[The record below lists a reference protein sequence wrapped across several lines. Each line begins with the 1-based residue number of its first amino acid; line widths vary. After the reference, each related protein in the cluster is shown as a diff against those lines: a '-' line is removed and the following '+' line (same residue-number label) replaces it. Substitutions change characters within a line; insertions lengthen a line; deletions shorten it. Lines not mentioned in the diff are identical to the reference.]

1 VRAWFACTGA
11 ELLHRSP
18 EDTAGRLALA
28 QQAKGLPGSDD
39 QGFAWMHQVAA
50 LRDAIAAA
58 GGTAWTIALEYDL
71 LRLEKRV
78 DAVVVTDR
86 AILALEFK
94 TGAPSTATLAE
105 AEDYA
110 LDLRD
115 FHAGSR
121 AHPIVP
127 ILVAGTTPFTPPAQ
141 PPLIWHGVTAPLVAG
156 HASLGAALAWVQS
169 AAPSP
174 MAPLDGTAWLA
185 APYRPVPTIVEA
197 ATMLYARNGVAEI
210 AAARADTANL
220 NRTTDAIRRAV
231 LDAQA
236 AGDKRLVVVTG
247 IPGAGK
253 TLCGLNAVFGQADSA
268 FLTGNVPLV
277 EVLRAA
283 LANDAVA
290 RGECR
295 RDEAMRRAKQ
305 RLQNVH
311 RFLEDNATDPNRK
324 APPDRLIVFDE
335 AQRAWDQAKAQLG
348 TRNKPSKLTM
358 SEPAHTLEIMGRH
371 DGWAVVVAL
380 IGNGQEINTG
390 EAGLAEWG
398 HCVAAS
404 AARGTAPASQ
414 GAWRAVAA
422 PRAVEAADPVQRL
435 SNHWTAWLDRDDA
448 LDLTVPIRSVRE
460 STGAAWV
467 DALLRGAVAEARA
480 VADSTQALPFLLTR
494 DLDALRGALRSLA
507 RGKRRAGLV
516 AAAGA
521 KRLRAE
527 GLGVQAEDVADWFL
541 RRWPDVRASDALETF
556 ATEYDCQGL
565 ELDVAGLAW
574 GGDLMWRDGWVARRF
589 AGHAWQTV
597 RNADEQRHILN
608 TYRVLLTRARYETVI
623 WVPRGSPRDAP
634 FHDATRDATELDAI
648 ADFLL
653 ACGARPLDDLPV
665 APPALPQPVLF
676 A

>member
-1 VRAWFACTGA
+1 MRAWFACTGA
-11 ELLHRSP
+11 ELVGRSI
-18 EDTAGRLALA
+18 EDTAGRLALV

-39 QGFAWMHQVAA
+39 QGFAWLNQVEALRAA
-50 LRDAIAAA
+50 LSAA
-58 GGTAWTIALEYDL
+58 GGCGWTVALEYDL

-94 TGAPSTATLAE
+94 TGAASAAALAE

-121 AHPIVP
+121 RHPIVP
-127 ILVAGTTPFTPPAQ
+127 ILVAGDAPFAPPIQ
-141 PPLIWHGVTAPLVAG
+141 PPLIWEGVMAPVVAG
-156 HASLGAALAWVQS
+156 HGTLGAAFAWVQS
-169 AAPSP
+169 TAPEP
-174 MAPLDGTAWLA
+174 AVALDGAAWLA

-210 AAARADTANL
+210 ATARADTANL
-220 NRTTDAIRRAV
+220 TRTAEAIARAV
-231 LDAQA
+231 RAAQA

-253 TLCGLNAVFGQADSA
+253 TLCGLNAVFAPEAGPHSA

-277 EVLRAA
+277 AVLRAA
-283 LANDAVA
+283 LAQDAAA
-290 RGECR
+290 RGECSKE
-295 RDEAMRRAKQ
+295 EAMRRAKQ

-311 RFLEDNATDPNRK
+311 RFLEDGATDPRRTP
-324 APPDRLIVFDE
+324 PPDRLIVFDE
-335 AQRAWDQAKAQLG
+335 AQRAWDATKARLG
-348 TRNKPSKLTM
+348 TRNKPSRLTM

-371 DGWAVVVAL
+371 EGWAVVVAL

-398 HCVAAS
+398 RVVEAS
-404 AARGTAPASQ
+404 G

-422 PRAVEAADPVQRL
+422 PRAVGADPVQCIAEGWRP
-435 SNHWTAWLDRDDA
+435 WLERDDD
-448 LDLTVPIRSVRE
+448 LDLAVPVRSVRDAA
-460 STGAAWV
+460 GAAWV
-467 DALLRGAVAEARA
+467 DALLRGAVAEARDIA
-480 VADSTQALPFLLTR
+480 EGAPALPFLLTR
-494 DLDALRGALRSLA
+494 ELDALRAALRRLA
-507 RGKRRAGLV
+507 RGRRRAGLV

-565 ELDVAGLAW
+565 ELDVVGLAW
-574 GGDLMWRDGWVARRF
+574 GGDLVWREGGWHPRSFAGDGWRRVNK
-589 AGHAWQTV
+589 AED
-597 RNADEQRHILN
+597 RRHILN
-608 TYRVLLTRARYETVI
+608 TYRVLLTRARYETVV
-623 WVPRGSPRDAP
+623 WVPRGSRHGEA
-634 FHDATRDATELDAI
+634 FHDATRDAAELDAI
-648 ADFLL
+648 ADLLL
-653 ACGARPLDDLPV
+653 ACGARPLATEDSAAPEPV
-665 APPALPQPVLF
+665 ATLL
-676 A
+676 

>member
-1 VRAWFACTGA
+1 MRPWFACTGA
-11 ELLHRSP
+11 DLLRRDVA
-18 EDTAGRLALA
+18 DTVGRLASA
-28 QQAKGLPGSDD
+28 QQAKGLPGAAD
-39 QGFAWMHQVAA
+39 QQFAWDLQVAA
-50 LRDAIAAA
+50 LRDAVAAV
-58 GGTAWTIALEYDL
+58 GGEAWTIALEYDL

-78 DAVVVTDR
+78 DAVIVTDR

-94 TGAPSTATLAE
+94 TGAPDAAKLAE

-121 AHPIVP
+121 RHPIVP
-127 ILVAGTTPFTPPAQ
+127 ILVAGDAAFTPPAQ
-141 PPLIWHGVTAPLVAG
+141 PPLIWDGVTAPLACG
-156 HASLGAALAWVQS
+156 HASLGAALRWVQS
-169 AAPSP
+169 TAPDAAT
-174 MAPLDGTAWLA
+174 PLDGAAWLA
-185 APYRPVPTIVEA
+185 SPYRPVPTIVEA

-220 NRTTDAIRRAV
+220 TRTTDAIRRAV
-231 LDAQA
+231 QTAQN

-253 TLCGLNAVFGQADSA
+253 TLCGLNAVFAQPDSA

-283 LANDAVA
+283 LTEDAVA
-290 RGECR
+290 RRECK
-295 RDEAMRRAKQ
+295 RDEAMRRAKA

-311 RFLEDNATDPNRK
+311 RFLEDCATDPARR

-335 AQRAWDQAKAQLG
+335 AQRAWDEAKARLG

-358 SEPAHTLEIMGRH
+358 SEPGHTLEIMGRH

-390 EAGLAEWG
+390 EAGLKEWG
-398 HCVAAS
+398 DCVAAS
-404 AARGTAPASQ
+404 G
-414 GAWRAVAA
+414 GAWRAIAA
-422 PRAVEAADPVQRL
+422 PRAVGAEDPVQRL
-435 SNHWTAWLDRDDA
+435 AEGWPDWLDRDDD
-448 LDLTVPIRSVRE
+448 LDLTVPVRSVRD
-460 STGAAWV
+460 SAGAAWV
-467 DALLRGAVAEARA
+467 DALLRGAVAEARSIA
-480 VADSTQALPFLLTR
+480 LGAPDLPFFLTR
-494 DLDALRGALRSLA
+494 DLDDLRAALRRLA
-507 RGKRRAGLV
+507 RGRRRAGLV

-565 ELDVAGLAW
+565 ELDVVGLAW
-574 GGDLMWRDGWVARRF
+574 GGDLVWREGWQPRRF
-589 AGHAWQTV
+589 AGRDWQTV
-597 RNADEQRHILN
+597 RNAEERRHILN

-623 WVPRGSPRDAP
+623 WVPRGSPAGAP
-634 FHDATRDATELDAI
+634 FHDATRDTAGLDAI
-648 ADFLL
+648 ADLLL
-653 ACGARPLDDLPV
+653 ACGARLLAD
-665 APPALPQPVLF
+665 APQPMPERTPTLL
-676 A
+676 